1 MNILDYLDWRGDIL
15 FSERELNEVDN
26 LIFSTLAYTEMSGLV
41 SENDEKKLTI
51 AELYS
56 EYVKAGYDQSRMI
69 INPATLLKKV
79 SETERYKNVIVR
91 NYVNK
96 IDTEIK
102 LQFSAVT
109 FEFDNNFYIAYRGT
123 DNTLVG
129 WREDCNLSYLSRTPG
144 QSEAVKYLNKIAGK
158 SDFTLIVGG
167 HSKGGNFA
175 VYAGAFCDEEVR
187 NRIKEIYSNDGPGF
201 NDTVANS
208 KEYLSII
215 PKAEHIITDSSIVGI
230 LLSSKTKKKVIKS
243 SAMGIDQ
250 HDPYTWNVI
259 CMGFEKAD
267 GLSTASVFMDKTI
280 TMWINS
286 LSDENKKIFIN
297 TVFDF
302 LEDSGAKTLNDIA
315 DKKWEVY
322 NSVLK
327 AMTQMNNEKKMEI
340 GFTVK
345 KLFDAGREAI
355 INFNNNDQNK
365 KLLP

>member
-15 FSERELNEVDN
+15 FSERGLNEIDN
-26 LIFSTLAYTEMSGLV
+26 LIFSTLAYTKMEGLI
-41 SENDEKKLTI
+41 SEDDEKKLTI
-51 AELYS
+51 FELYE
-56 EYVKAGYDQSRMI
+56 EYVKAGYDQSMMI
-69 INPATLLKKV
+69 INPITLLKKA
-79 SETERYKNVIVR
+79 SEADRYKNVIVR

-96 IDTEIK
+96 IDTEMK

-109 FEFDNNFYIAYRGT
+109 FELGKEFYIAYRGT

-129 WREDCNLSYLSRTPG
+129 WREDCNLSYLDRTPG
-144 QSEAVKYLNKIAGK
+144 QFEAVRYLNEIAGK
-158 SDFTLIVGG
+158 SDNSLTVGG

-175 VYAGAFCDEEVR
+175 VYAGSFCDEEVKE
-187 NRIKEIYSNDGPGF
+187 RIIRIYSNDGPGF

-208 KEYLSII
+208 SEYLSVI
-215 PKAEHIITDSSIVGI
+215 PKTEHIITDSSIVGM
-230 LLSSKTKKKVIKS
+230 LLSSKTKKKIIKS
-243 SAMGIDQ
+243 SAMGLDQ
-250 HDPYTWNVI
+250 HDPYTWNVK
-259 CMGFEKAD
+259 CTEFEKAE
-267 GLSTASVFMDKTI
+267 GLSTASVFMDNAITI
-280 TMWINS
+280 WINS
-286 LSDENKKIFIN
+286 LSDDNKRVFVN

-302 LEDSGAKTLNDIA
+302 LENSGAKTLNDIA

-327 AMTQMNNEKKMEI
+327 AMTQMNNEKKLEL

-345 KLFDAGREAI
+345 KFFDAGRDAI